1 MKTACLYF
9 SLIGCVLSVACVTR
23 QPVAEG
29 VSDAWLDTPWRPHSQ
44 PAGPENGLTHWKAGL
59 PPARKAAAVA
69 ITSQVP
75 GEEKDGRADG
85 VVTAPAPPAQD
96 FFRYGV
102 VHTRYLGRSR
112 RHHPVRGNPQSEYV
126 RQVEKV
132 GPSIVP
138 RLTVPLSTR
147 SSSGGPALLP
157 RVGVAI
163 VPVPTPR
170 TRDVEGA
177 GVRGRGHRHRRH

>member
-44 PAGPENGLTHWKAGL
+44 PAGPENGLTHWQAGL
-59 PPARKAAAVA
+59 PPARKAATVAV
-69 ITSQVP
+69 TSQVP
-75 GEEKDGRADG
+75 RAGTDG
-85 VVTAPAPPAQD
+85 VVAAPAPSAQD
-96 FFRYGV
+96 YFRYGV

-112 RHHPVRGNPQSEYV
+112 RHHPARGGSQSEYV

-177 GVRGRGHRHRRH
+177 GVRGGGQRHRRH